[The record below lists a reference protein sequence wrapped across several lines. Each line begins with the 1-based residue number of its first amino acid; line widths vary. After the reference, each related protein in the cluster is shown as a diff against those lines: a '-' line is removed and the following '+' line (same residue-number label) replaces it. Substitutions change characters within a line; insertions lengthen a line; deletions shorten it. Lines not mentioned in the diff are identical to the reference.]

1 MWMPRRGRPASAPGL
16 LARLDALARAAAP
29 SVSTMA
35 VMVLAAAPVGMPTLV
50 PAVALA
56 GVFFW
61 SLFRP
66 ASMPAPAAFGLGLLQ
81 DLLGFTP
88 LGIGVLTLLLVHG
101 AALRVRRVLAKQS
114 FLLVWLAYCGFAA
127 LAVGLGYVL
136 EALLGWHVPPTPPA
150 VAQVGLAIGFYPI
163 LALPMSWAHRGMQR
177 AEGLA

>member
-1 MWMPRRGRPASAPGL
+1 MARRGRPASAPGL

-35 VMVLAAAPVGMPTLV
+35 AMVLAAAPVGLPTLV

-66 ASMPAPAAFGLGLLQ
+66 ASMPAPAVFGLGLLQ
-81 DLLGFTP
+81 DLLGFSP

-101 AALRVRRVLAKQS
+101 AALRVRRAVAKQS
-114 FLLVWLAYCGFAA
+114 FLLVWLAYCAFAA
-127 LAVGLGYVL
+127 LTVGLGYLL
-136 EALLGWHVPPTPPA
+136 EALLGWHLPPTPPA
-150 VAQVGLAIGFYPI
+150 VAGFGLAVGLYPL
-163 LALPMSWAHRGMQR
+163 LAWPMSLAHRGMQR